1 MSITSGVS
9 FILDVLT
16 SFSNMIYNFLDFFN
30 FWDFLTTLA
39 SGGVEYYEIVSY
51 SLSALNYFVN
61 ISALFVLFGTL
72 STLFVVKMAIAIY
85 KVANPVK

>member
-9 FILDVLT
+9 FILDILT

-30 FWDFLTTLA
+30 FWEFLTTLA

-51 SLSALNYFVN
+51 SLSSLNYFVN
-61 ISALFVLFGTL
+61 LSALFVLFGTF

>member
-9 FILDVLT
+9 FFLDVFT
-16 SFSNMIYNFLDFFN
+16 SFSNMIYNFLDIFN
-30 FWDFLTTLA
+30 FWEFLTTLA

-51 SLSALNYFVN
+51 GLSSLNYFVN

-85 KVANPVK
+85 KVANPIK